1 MARGDEH
8 CDGHPDLCLGAAG
21 EHGHRPQLP
30 TGHGAVGQALD
41 QRAVVLLVELQCP
54 TPEADILCRVEP
66 HRSIHELELVD
77 VTQVVR
83 TAQQRQPS
91 PVDVAAKHRLVRE
104 VAERLTQRDVRG
116 GADDPLEIRVNPQL
130 RDRFVEGRAAD
141 VDALGAAQLAGD
153 VREHHRRERSAEVL
167 VGGVRRVEPRQPV
180 QHGLLTWSERK

>member
-1 MARGDEH
+1 MA
-8 CDGHPDLCLGAAG
+8 
-21 EHGHRPQLP
+21 
-30 TGHGAVGQALD
+30 
-41 QRAVVLLVELQCP
+41 
-54 TPEADILCRVEP
+54 
-66 HRSIHELELVD
+66 
-77 VTQVVR
+77 QVVR

-180 QHGLLTWSERK
+180 QHVLLTWSERK